1 MDASRP
7 GPKSGTS
14 DAARLGPA
22 ANVEQLQRI
31 LRNAVAR
38 VCPRDLDSDRED
50 LVQTAMVRILE
61 HARSAEASEIRS
73 TSYLVKV
80 AFHTMV
86 DVMRRSNR
94 RRAAG
99 IEEIEGPRSA
109 LASQVTAPPAHGE
122 IAPALRDCLSGMV
135 SSRRHAVMLY
145 LQGFTA
151 REAARVLH
159 LEEKAIRNLIFR
171 GIHDLRRCLEAKGV
185 TP

>member
-1 MDASRP
+1 
-7 GPKSGTS
+7 
-14 DAARLGPA
+14 
-22 ANVEQLQRI
+22 LQRI

-38 VCPRDLDSDRED
+38 VCPRELDSERED
-50 LVQTAMVRILE
+50 LVQTAMLRILE
-61 HARSAEASEIRS
+61 RSAGGENSEIRS

-99 IEEIEGPRSA
+99 IEEIEGPRSG
-109 LASQVTAPPAHGE
+109 LAAEVSLPAARPE
-122 IAPALRDCLSGMV
+122 VSPALRACLAGLV
-135 SSRRHAVMLY
+135 SSRRHAVTLY

-151 REAARVLH
+151 REAARTLR

-171 GIHDLRRCLEAKGV
+171 GIHDLRRCLLEKGV
-185 TP
+185 SP

>member
-1 MDASRP
+1 MTPTRGGDAGSQHPDP
-7 GPKSGTS
+7 GSIERIRQVLIRAVERHCPP
-14 DAARLGPA
+14 ALA
-22 ANVEQLQRI
+22 AN
-31 LRNAVAR
+31 
-38 VCPRDLDSDRED
+38 RED
-50 LVQTAMVRILE
+50 FVQTAMVRILE

-171 GIHDLRRCLEAKGV
+171 GIHDLRRCLLAKGV